1 MRKVF
6 SNLKA
11 PVRSDEPIIKL
22 PEGLGGSNRIT
33 INIRKVFDAERKLEE
48 VTDKL
53 SAVNIIIL

>member
-33 INIRKVFDAERKLEE
+33 INIRKVFDAERKL
-48 VTDKL
+48 
-53 SAVNIIIL
+53 